1 MIREFDRVALTD
13 DLPEHGLKSGDI
25 ATVVDIHTNPPGYE
39 LEVFTLDGKT
49 LAVVSAYAHQVR
61 PLGKREVA
69 QARALELA

>member
-1 MIREFDRVALTD
+1 VAEEDT
-13 DLPEHGLKSGDI
+13 PFGTRYI
-25 ATVVDIHTNPPGYE
+25 AEGQFSARDGRRPNLRAIWFLE